1 MSDAEL
7 LREFIELVLER
18 RHSKGKGE
26 RKKKPGG
33 PRTDTGAIR
42 QLNPE
47 KFKTQ
52 VRAAVKDAGGD
63 VKDAAKEMGVAKR
76 TMYHYL
82 EDEPGLGN
90 VKTTADL
97 DPEKAKGFAAKK
109 DNREGR

>member
-7 LREFIELVLER
+7 LKEFIELVLER
-18 RHSKGKGE
+18 RHSKGKGS
-26 RKKKPGG
+26 RHKKPGG
-33 PRTDTGAIR
+33 PRTTAGAIR
-42 QLNPE
+42 QINPD

-52 VRAAVKDAGGD
+52 VRAAVKAAGGD
-63 VKDAAKEMGVAKR
+63 VESAAKEVGVAKR

-97 DPEKAKGFAAKK
+97 
-109 DNREGR
+109 